1 VTETQRVLLVG
12 AAGQVGTVCA
22 RSVPAHV
29 ELRAL
34 ARTDLDITDAARVMS
49 AVDDFRPDLVIN
61 CAAYNAV
68 DQAES
73 DEATAHRVNASGP
86 ANLAAALARRPG
98 ARLLHL
104 STDYVFDGRAS
115 VPYAVD
121 APAAPLS
128 VYGQSK
134 LAGER
139 AVLAALG
146 ARATIV
152 RTAWVYSSTGSNFL
166 RTMLRLMAKGPV
178 RVVADQ
184 VGAPTAAGPLAEILW
199 RFAAEQS
206 GGVFHWSDAG
216 AVSRYEFVVAI
227 AEEAVAAGVLS
238 KPEITPVPSHEF
250 PAVARRPRYSVLDSS
265 RTARRLGIEPL
276 PWRQRLREVMGEIRH
291 A

>member
-1 VTETQRVLLVG
+1 MDE
-12 AAGQVGTVCA
+12 
-22 RSVPAHV
+22 PAC
-29 ELRAL
+29 
-34 ARTDLDITDAARVMS
+34 RTPS
-49 AVDDFRPDLVIN
+49 
-61 CAAYNAV
+61 
-68 DQAES
+68 
-73 DEATAHRVNASGP
+73 
-86 ANLAAALARRPG
+86 
-98 ARLLHL
+98 
-104 STDYVFDGRAS
+104 
-115 VPYAVD
+115 
-121 APAAPLS
+121 
-128 VYGQSK
+128 
-134 LAGER
+134 
-139 AVLAALG
+139 
-146 ARATIV
+146 V

-184 VGAPTAAGPLAEILW
+184 FGAPTAAGPLAEILW

-276 PWRQRLREVMGEIRH
+276 HWRQRLRQVMGEIRH